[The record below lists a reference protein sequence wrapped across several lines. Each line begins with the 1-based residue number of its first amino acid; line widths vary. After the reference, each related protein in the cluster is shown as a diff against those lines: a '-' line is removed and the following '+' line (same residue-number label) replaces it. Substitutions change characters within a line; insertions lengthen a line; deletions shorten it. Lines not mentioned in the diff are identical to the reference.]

1 MVATRV
7 TRRAVSGCAQCCTG
21 VFGDVDVGAGC
32 GVKQPRRGGSGGAV
46 VVGLSWWWSGCRGQV
61 VGGGFGDGGS
71 GAGFVDEG
79 FVVRACGDEG
89 GEGEVVDA
97 SWFPACAGVDEVDRV
112 LGE

>member
-1 MVATRV
+1 MGYIPVITAAAGLLV
-7 TRRAVSGCAQCCTG
+7 GFLSGLL
-21 VFGDVDVGAGC
+21 FGDVDLGDGGDVVVAAGC

-97 SWFPACAGVDEVDRV
+97 SWFPACA
-112 LGE
+112 